1 MQIANLLFF
10 FGASNARFANIAL
23 KELAYLNKYF
33 LKYRYHLLGG
43 IFFVAASNVFAV
55 LSPQVVRHAINL
67 VTESRD
73 LYFTLAGTPAQAA
86 MRQRFIGILLI
97 FAGVY
102 LALALIRGA
111 FMFFMRQTLII
122 MSRLVEFDLKNEL
135 YAQYQ
140 KLDQGFYRRNNT
152 GDLMSRVAEDVSRVR
167 MYVGPAL
174 MYAINLVV
182 LFVLVIYAMIRIN
195 PQLTLYVLLPLPI
208 LSLSIYYV
216 NNIIN
221 RRSES
226 IQVQLSELTSRAQEV
241 FSGIRVVKAYAQ
253 EEPMARHFEREC
265 EEYQERSMGLARVDS
280 IFQPLMM
287 LLIGLSTIITILI
300 GGMQV
305 IAGTVTPGN
314 VAEFVIYVNML
325 TWPVAS
331 LGWVASIIQRAAA
344 SQKRINEF
352 LSATPAISTLGHVSP
367 DFTGDLEFDQVSFRY
382 PDTGIQALQNLSF
395 RIPAGN
401 RVAVFG
407 RTGSGK
413 STIAE
418 LLVRMYDPDEGT
430 IRIGGTDIREIPL
443 EVLRKNIGYVPQD
456 VFLFSESVA
465 YNIQFGE
472 PESARSSRRAQ
483 SLAEYASIAGEIA
496 TFPKQYDTRI
506 GERGV
511 TLSGGQKQRISI
523 ARAFAKNAPILVLD
537 DCLSAVDAGT
547 EKRILN
553 NLESYLVGKTAL
565 IITHR
570 VFSLLDLDQV
580 LVLDDGR
587 IVERG
592 SHEALLA
599 AGGLYA
605 ELFEK
610 QRSEDLEG

>member
-1 MQIANLLFF
+1 MRDANLLFF
-10 FGASNARFANIAL
+10 FVAYSAL
-23 KELAYLNKYF
+23 KELAYLNPYF
-33 LKYRYHLLGG
+33 FKYRYHFIGG

-55 LSPQVVRHAINL
+55 VSPQVVRHAINL

-73 LYFTLAGTPAQAA
+73 LYFSLAGTAAQAD
-86 MRQRFIGILLI
+86 MRERFVGILLL

-102 LALALIRGA
+102 LVLALIRGA

-122 MSRLVEFDLKNEL
+122 MSRLVEYDLKNEL
-135 YAQYQ
+135 YEQYQ
-140 KLDQGFYRRNNT
+140 RLDQGFYRRNNT
-152 GDLMSRVAEDVSRVR
+152 GDLMSRVAEDVGRVR

-182 LFVLVIYAMIRIN
+182 LFILVIYTMVRIN
-195 PQLTLYVLLPLPI
+195 PTLTLYVLLPLPI

-221 RRSES
+221 RRSEA
-226 IQVQLSELTSRAQEV
+226 IQAQLSELTSRAQEV

-253 EEPMARHFEREC
+253 EDPMARHFDQEC
-265 EEYQERSMGLARVDS
+265 IEYRERSMGLARVDA

-300 GGMQV
+300 GGQQV

-352 LSATPAISTLGHVSP
+352 LAMEPALIDTGERVP
-367 DFTGDLEFDQVSFRY
+367 DFYGDIEFDRVTFTY
-382 PDTGIQALQNLSF
+382 PDTGIRALHNLSF

-401 RVAVFG
+401 RVALFG

-418 LLVRMYDPDEGT
+418 LLVRMYDPDSGV
-430 IRIGGTDIREIPL
+430 IRIDGVDLREMPL
-443 EVLRKNIGYVPQD
+443 NELRRNIGYVPQD

-465 YNIQFGE
+465 YNIQFGTVE
-472 PESARSSRRAQ
+472 AERSLERAKV
-483 SLAEYASIAGEIA
+483 LAGYASIAEEIEQ
-496 TFPKQYDTRI
+496 FPRKFETRI

-523 ARAFAKNAPILVLD
+523 ARAFSKNAPLLVLD

-547 EKRILN
+547 EKRILD
-553 NLESYLVGKTAL
+553 NLEEYLHGKTAL

-570 VFSLLDLDQV
+570 VFSLLDLDEI
-580 LVLDDGR
+580 LVLEQGT
-587 IVERG
+587 IAEKG
-592 SHEALLA
+592 SHEALLS

-605 ELFEK
+605 ELYEK
-610 QRSEDLEG
+610 QKREDHAA